1 MFGFHKPK
9 MYRSL
14 DGCCI
19 CRAKSSSSRFT
30 DSKRYEKD
38 FRSCFGLSETRS
50 GEICNACVLLV
61 KRWKKLPVGTKK
73 NWNHV
78 VDARG
83 GPSLKITSR
92 PKKIKTISKKARPSQ
107 ISRLQKELKRNN
119 SDAHSTTSS
128 ASPAQSPSYSNLSD
142 DGSDTELSPGSS
154 RSPVFSFLDLTYWKR
169 QKVCCGIIYKGRF
182 GEVLIDPHLFKP
194 CCQFCL
200 IPPPPRALTE
210 SSCLRLPSVKKAAK
224 TSLVFSMI
232 TLEDCSLLWLN
243 CNLWTSMFFLYFL
256 LLLLL
261 LYLIFFTM
269 LMMDHHLWYY

>member
-1 MFGFHKPK
+1 M
-9 MYRSL
+9 
-14 DGCCI
+14 
-19 CRAKSSSSRFT
+19 
-30 DSKRYEKD
+30 
-38 FRSCFGLSETRS
+38 SETRS

-92 PKKIKTISKKARPSQ
+92 PKKIKSISKKARPSQ

-194 CCQFCL
+194 CCRNKQ
-200 IPPPPRALTE
+200 RQQQQQQQQHEEEDDEEEEDEEEEVEVEEGQVSVEVSRMNSLTE
-210 SSCLRLPSVKKAAK
+210 EEVKETPTCVQNAEPAQLCV
-224 TSLVFSMI
+224 TVTTTPTRSAVVA
-232 TLEDCSLLWLN
+232 EEGW
-243 CNLWTSMFFLYFL
+243 
-256 LLLLL
+256 
-261 LYLIFFTM
+261 
-269 LMMDHHLWYY
+269 